1 MHFHIPIALL
11 SLPTLKLLPA
21 SSNCAALPVKF
32 AAMTNLSESYQQRF
46 GGIARLYGNSGL
58 EALHRGHFVVV
69 GIGGVGSWAAE
80 ALARTGLGAITL
92 IDLDDIC
99 ITNSNRQIHT
109 LVDTIGQP
117 KTAILAERL
126 KGINPEITVQIID
139 DFAEPENIAEL
150 IGPEPQVVIDAIDAS
165 YAKAALIA
173 HCRRQKQQV
182 ITVGSA
188 GGRTDPSQVT
198 VGDLHRTVKDSLLS
212 RVRTRL
218 RSKYNFPKDPKRNM
232 RVQAVFSTEQMKYPT
247 PDGEVC
253 QRKVQM
259 ESGVKLDCSGGF
271 GSATMVTATFGM
283 VAAAKAVER
292 YLERTE

>member
-1 MHFHIPIALL
+1 M
-11 SLPTLKLLPA
+11 LKLLPA
-21 SSNCAALPVKF
+21 RSNCARLPVESTP
-32 AAMTNLSESYQQRF
+32 MTNTPSDDYLQRF
-46 GGIARLYGNSGL
+46 GGIGRLYGQS
-58 EALHRGHFVVV
+58 ALAALYRGHFVVV

-80 ALARTGLGAITL
+80 ALARTGLGTITL

-109 LVDTIGQP
+109 LTSTIGQP
-117 KTAILAERL
+117 KTTVLAERL
-126 KGINPEITVQIID
+126 QAINPEITVHVID
-139 DFAEPENIAEL
+139 DFAEPENIVEL
-150 IGPEPQVVIDAIDAS
+150 IGPEPQVIIDAIDAS

-218 RSKYNFPKDPKRNM
+218 RTKYNFPKDPKRNM

-247 PDGEVC
+247 PNGEIR
-253 QRKVQM
+253 QRKVSM
-259 ESGVKLDCSGGF
+259 EDGVKLDCSGGF

-283 VAAAKAVER
+283 VAAAKAVDR
-292 YLERTE
+292 YLERVPVSGPVVTSGLS

>member
-1 MHFHIPIALL
+1 
-11 SLPTLKLLPA
+11 
-21 SSNCAALPVKF
+21 
-32 AAMTNLSESYQQRF
+32 MTTPLTDSYQHRF
-46 GGIARLYGNSGL
+46 GGIARLYGQSAL

-69 GIGGVGSWAAE
+69 GLGGVGSWAAE
-80 ALARTGLGAITL
+80 ALVRTGLGTITL
-92 IDLDDIC
+92 VDLDDIC
-99 ITNSNRQIHT
+99 ITNSNRQIHA
-109 LVDTIGQP
+109 LADTIGQA
-117 KTAILAERL
+117 KTATLSQRL
-126 KGINPEITVQIID
+126 KTINPEVNVVAVD
-139 DFAEPENIAEL
+139 DFAEPENLHEVID
-150 IGPEPQVVIDAIDAS
+150 PEAQVVIDAIDAS

-182 ITVGSA
+182 VTVGSA
-188 GGRTDPSQVT
+188 GGRIDPSLVT
-198 VGDLHRTVKDSLLS
+198 VGDLHRSVKDSLLS

-259 ESGVKLDCSGGF
+259 DSGVKLDCSGGF

-283 VAAAKAVER
+283 VAAAKAVDR
-292 YLERTE
+292 YLERHLPGSCKKGNSR